1 MLLVQGPRTV
11 QHIAP
16 LELTEPPLKTA
27 QEGHRRKE
35 DCEQE
40 GTSVSR

>member
-16 LELTEPPLKTA
+16 LELTEPPLKKA
-27 QEGHRRKE
+27 QEEH
-35 DCEQE
+35 
-40 GTSVSR
+40 